1 MRTQLGDRKK
11 TSQLSGVRL
20 DSIWELTTS
29 ETVPGLET
37 LEAKRG
43 ISSVKHGGGLAVITE
58 REMGQRTIMR

>member
-43 ISSVKHGGGLAVITE
+43 ISSVKHGDLAVITE